1 MPANV
6 IRVKDTT
13 KALGD
18 LARWY
23 RSRFD
28 IPVIGITGSCGKTTV
43 KEMLRV
49 VLGEDVVASPA
60 SYNNDI
66 GVPLTL
72 LQMDRSTRA
81 CVVEIGTNAP
91 GEVEY
96 LTGIARPTVGVLTN
110 VEAAHLEGLGTVR
123 GVMEEKAALLRGLP
137 ADGVAIVNADNYYCR
152 EVMEDVDCH
161 LVTFGT
167 WEDADVYGVE
177 PFATG
182 NGVGFYLYDRMR
194 FEIPA
199 LGAHNVANALAAVA
213 TGLWLN
219 LSPDAVCNALGRYEA
234 PPMRMSREVVG
245 DVVLVNDAY
254 NANPR
259 SMEAAIRELASRPSE
274 GRRIAVLGDMLEL
287 GDEQPGAPRGAR
299 TQGRERR
306 TRLPVGG
313 RPPRRGRRARGA
325 AARDRGGERRLARV
339 DRGGARGSALR
350 AATRRHLVLQGLA
363 GARAGADRRARAPD
377 RARDERSVL
386 GRTPRRTARL
396 TPRAPPRDR
405 MLYHLFHPLQKVVSG
420 FRLFDYITFRAT
432 WAAVL
437 AFLVATVV
445 GPGIVASLK
454 RRKVAGYVA
463 TGSGAVDADRRS
475 KADVPTMGGVILLV
489 GVALSGL
496 PLRAPGHA
504 VHLDRPAVVPRL
516 RRAGCR
522 GRRAEAAEPRL
533 AGHGER
539 HKLGGQV
546 AIAFLAITRALRAG
560 QRRGRQRLAART
572 APEGESLRRAGSS
585 THVVEPGDTWA
596 SIAGQTFGDASRG
609 SRVARYNGQVGRNGE
624 SPEPVPGR
632 EIRLP
637 PPWPDPADHHRADL
651 QVPVREVASASTWG
665 CCSSRWGSS

>member
-1 MPANV
+1 MEPIRFSDVVRATGGEPAGTVDGDPLIPAITTDSRHVPPGALFVPIRGKRHDAHEFVEKAFLNGAGFSLAAWDAAFARMPANV

-13 KALGD
+13 RALGD

-72 LQMDRSTRA
+72 LQMDRTTRA

-91 GEVEY
+91 GEIEY

-167 WEDADVYGVE
+167 WEDSDVYGVE
-177 PFATG
+177 PFATA

-194 FEIPA
+194 FELPA

-219 LSPDAVCNALGRYEA
+219 LSPDAVCDALGRYEA

-274 GRRIAVLGDMLEL
+274 GRRVAVLGDMLEL
-287 GDEQPGAPRGAR
+287 GESSLQHHEAL
-299 TQGRERR
+299 GRKAANAG
-306 TRLPVGG
+306 LDCLWAVGPHAEVVV
-313 RPPRRGRRARGA
+313 R
-325 AARDRGGERRLARV
+325 E
-339 DRGGARGSALR
+339 ALR
-350 AATRRHLVLQGLA
+350 L
-363 GARAGADRRARAPD
+363 
-377 RARDERSVL
+377 
-386 GRTPRRTARL
+386 
-396 TPRAPPRDR
+396 
-405 MLYHLFHPLQKVVSG
+405 
-420 FRLFDYITFRAT
+420 
-432 WAAVL
+432 
-437 AFLVATVV
+437 
-445 GPGIVASLK
+445 
-454 RRKVAGYVA
+454 
-463 TGSGAVDADRRS
+463 
-475 KADVPTMGGVILLV
+475 
-489 GVALSGL
+489 GL
-496 PLRAPGHA
+496 PEENVAWHA
-504 VHLDRPAVVPRL
+504 STE
-516 RRAGCR
+516 
-522 GRRAEAAEPRL
+522 EALEDLPFEP
-533 AGHGER
+533 
-539 HKLGGQV
+539 Q
-546 AIAFLAITRALRAG
+546 
-560 QRRGRQRLAART
+560 
-572 APEGESLRRAGSS
+572 
-585 THVVEPGDTWA
+585 PGDTWL
-596 SIAGQTFGDASRG
+596 FKASRG
-609 SRVARYNGQVGRNGE
+609 LALERVVERVRRHAHETSGAYTVGRLGG
-624 SPEPVPGR
+624 P
-632 EIRLP
+632 
-637 PPWPDPADHHRADL
+637 RA
-651 QVPVREVASASTWG
+651 
-665 CCSSRWGSS
+665 

>member
-1 MPANV
+1 MEPIRFSDVVRATGGEPAGPVDGDPLIPAITTDSRDVPAGALFVPIRGKRHDAHEFVEKAFLNGAGFSLAAQDAEFARMPANV

-13 KALGD
+13 RALGD

-72 LQMDRSTRA
+72 LQMEASTRA
-81 CVVEIGTNAP
+81 CVVEIGTNSR

-177 PFATG
+177 PFATSG
-182 NGVGFYLYDRMR
+182 GVGFYLYDRMR

-219 LSPDAVCNALGRYEA
+219 LSPDAVCDALARYEA

-274 GRRIAVLGDMLEL
+274 GRRVAVLGDMLEL
-287 GDEQPGAPRGAR
+287 GESSLQHHEALGRKAANAGLDCLWAVGPHAEAVAR
-299 TQGRERR
+299 E
-306 TRLPVGG
+306 
-313 RPPRRGRRARGA
+313 
-325 AARDRGGERRLARV
+325 
-339 DRGGARGSALR
+339 ALR
-350 AATRRHLVLQGLA
+350 LGI
-363 GARAGADRRARAPD
+363 P
-377 RARDERSVL
+377 EESVAWHASTEEAL
-386 GRTPRRTARL
+386 EDLP
-396 TPRAPPRDR
+396 
-405 MLYHLFHPLQKVVSG
+405 FEPL
-420 FRLFDYITFRAT
+420 
-432 WAAVL
+432 
-437 AFLVATVV
+437 
-445 GPGIVASLK
+445 
-454 RRKVAGYVA
+454 
-463 TGSGAVDADRRS
+463 
-475 KADVPTMGGVILLV
+475 
-489 GVALSGL
+489 
-496 PLRAPGHA
+496 
-504 VHLDRPAVVPRL
+504 
-516 RRAGCR
+516 
-522 GRRAEAAEPRL
+522 
-533 AGHGER
+533 
-539 HKLGGQV
+539 
-546 AIAFLAITRALRAG
+546 
-560 QRRGRQRLAART
+560 
-572 APEGESLRRAGSS
+572 
-585 THVVEPGDTWA
+585 PGDTWL
-596 SIAGQTFGDASRG
+596 FKASRG
-609 SRVARYNGQVGRNGE
+609 LALERLVGRVRRHAHNT
-624 SPEPVPGR
+624 SDAYTVGR
-632 EIRLP
+632 LGGP
-637 PPWPDPADHHRADL
+637 RA
-651 QVPVREVASASTWG
+651 
-665 CCSSRWGSS
+665 